1 MSAFSRVH
9 GPHPIADPGL
19 RLDEV
24 PQPALH
30 IRGGELATE
39 LAHVDVD
46 VAVLAAV
53 GLAPHRP
60 QDAALRDDSARV
72 PEQDPQDL
80 ELTRRQL
87 DGPAGD
93 AGLVAL
99 DVQDERP
106 GGQSPGAVPCGTG
119 PAPECGTDAGLELV
133 DAERLRHVVVGPT
146 LQGLDL
152 LGLGVSPGEDDDRRP
167 GVAPDAAD

>member
-1 MSAFSRVH
+1 MSPFSRVH
-9 GPHPIADPGL
+9 GPHPIADSGL

-24 PQPALH
+24 AQPALH
-30 IRGGELATE
+30 VCRRELATE

-60 QDAALRDDSARV
+60 QDPALRDDSACV

-87 DGPAGD
+87 DGLVGD
-93 AGLVAL
+93 ADLVAL
-99 DVQDERP
+99 DVQDERA
-106 GGQSPGAVPCGTG
+106 GGQSPGAVPRRAG
-119 PAPECGTDAGLELV
+119 PAPECGTDTGLELV
-133 DAERLRHVVVGPT
+133 DAERL
-146 LQGLDL
+146 
-152 LGLGVSPGEDDDRRP
+152 
-167 GVAPDAAD
+167 